1 MAELGLFKF
10 LQDTEVRWVKDE
22 TGTFMLLA
30 WIPFYELQEFVNLI
44 DGYILNN
51 FGIGIT
57 CNLQWKCVFIDLTP
71 ICEYFD
77 IDPERI
83 RPLIKP

>member
-1 MAELGLFKF
+1 MTELDLFKF

-44 DGYILNN
+44 DGYILHN
-51 FGIGIT
+51 FGIT
-57 CNLQWKCVFIDLTP
+57 CNLQRKCVCIDLTP
-71 ICEYFD
+71 ICEYFG
-77 IDPERI
+77 IDPTRI
-83 RPLIKP
+83 RPLIKL

>member
-22 TGTFMLLA
+22 DDTWVLLA

-44 DGYILNN
+44 DGYILH
-51 FGIGIT
+51 
-57 CNLQWKCVFIDLTP
+57 NLGLDSILQRKYVCIDLTS

-77 IDPERI
+77 VDPTRI